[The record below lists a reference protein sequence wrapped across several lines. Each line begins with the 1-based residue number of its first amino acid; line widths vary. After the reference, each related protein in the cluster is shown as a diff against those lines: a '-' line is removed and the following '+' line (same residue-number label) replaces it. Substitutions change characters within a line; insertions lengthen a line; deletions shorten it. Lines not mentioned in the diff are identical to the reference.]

1 MSICTITSLP
11 GANAGA
17 VAAAAPEFTGELA
30 REAGGAAAAV
40 GAGAFVATS
49 PAGGL
54 IRLGSRINALSPR
67 PKAFR
72 AIRYDLLC
80 ELEIAL
86 RSFTMYVV
94 EHYRLTM
101 TGRLCQSYVA
111 RNYGFID
118 LRAEEAAK
126 VGRHL
131 LREGSAIIVHGE
143 EDPFDGKR
151 GIDGAAQPHQ
161 RIEQL
166 RYSF

>member
-1 MSICTITSLP
+1 MSICMMTSLP
-11 GANAGA
+11 GASAGA
-17 VAAAAPEFTGELA
+17 VAAANPVLVGALGTAAADAALV
-30 REAGGAAAAV
+30 GAA
-40 GAGAFVATS
+40 GIFVATS
-49 PAGGL
+49 SAGGFT
-54 IRLGSRINALSPR
+54 RPGSRINALSPR

-72 AIRYDLLC
+72 AIRYNLLG

-94 EHYRLTM
+94 EHYWLTM
-101 TGRLCQSYVA
+101 TGRLCQSYVS

-151 GIDGAAQPHQ
+151 GIDGAAQTHQ
-161 RIEQL
+161 CVQ
-166 RYSF
+166 